1 MLWRIEFLIKH
12 TPGGAACPPISGLTV
27 TVLGTCAEEDPGY
40 VEQISPITWR
50 YHRVLELHSEMDE
63 LTFVAQSEDCGDL
76 GYLFFTSDELSALMV
91 VESDV
96 KLERDFIMEGDS
108 VGHLKVHFCIG
119 IQRNTNED
127 LTPVFSLRELG
138 LSLVT
143 PENSAEHPSVTLKAM
158 GDHLI
163 GQFKNTLKIDDVTK
177 ALSAYQ
183 HAMKLAS
190 PNDSNYGIY
199 LCGAVGALLERFK
212 FSGNVA
218 DIDRAISMMKE
229 EVARSREGTS
239 SLNQAAGLNN
249 CVTLFRTRFEHYG
262 KPQDLKFALK
272 YQQQMVEI
280 TAQSDTS
287 LPKRLQV
294 LGYLFRTWHAYS
306 SDPTDLENAIVNHKM
321 AVQLTSEDDP
331 ELPSRLMGLGTS
343 FRIRF
348 ERYGHDLADLEGAI
362 RNQERAVRLFPE
374 GHINRPGVLD
384 DLGLSL
390 FARFQHTRNRED
402 LDASIKMHQQAI
414 QIIPQ
419 YHSDRASFFSNLAT
433 SLQTRCEYYGDLE
446 DITTAINYHQQVLKV
461 TQDSRSDIIALLLNN
476 LGEAF
481 WTQYSMTGAVAHLDS
496 AIPNYE
502 RALEL
507 LDILGSRF
515 AMHRVT
521 NISSWEG
528 VRVRTLL
535 NLARTLTTRFEN
547 GKGNLEDINRA
558 ISYEQTAIQLLPEGH
573 DSLAGCLS
581 GLGISLAARFKTL
594 GNLEDIEVAI
604 SNQQRAVGMTREG
617 HVDLPTRLAHL
628 ASSYLAR
635 FQKLGNRQ
643 DIESAIENQ
652 QRAVQLTHEV
662 HPQQHVRL
670 ADLGNLFSSR
680 FTDLGDTVDLEN
692 AILIL
697 QQSVQC
703 APPWFT
709 HLPLRLMNLAA
720 ALASRFSY
728 NQEIG
733 DLERA
738 ISNLEQAVKLFP
750 EHQAELPMCLSNL
763 GITLIVRFEKTG
775 NPDDVDCAISHMQKA
790 LALIPDS
797 QTFKLA
803 QALAGLGGSF
813 SARFTNTQ
821 DLADIDLAISYFQQA
836 VNAVPVGHTD
846 HPVFLS
852 GLARSC
858 ANRFGKTK
866 DLADIERAIASHQKV
881 VQCTPKEHHGLA
893 IRTYD
898 LATSLLTRF
907 EVTGDPQS
915 LAQAIAMFKKATKET
930 SGHPRTRL
938 SAGYA
943 WGKLCTQYHTSEFS
957 EAWNVTI
964 GLLSQAAGL
973 EQTISKRHNNLVYIS
988 TITTFA
994 TGAAFDNSAFESALA
1009 WLEQGRCLVW
1019 NQISQLRTPVDRLRV
1034 SKPSLAGRF
1043 LQLANGLEA
1052 SGFRQQSS
1060 IPAAEVAITPRT
1072 IAIQDE
1078 IHAHAR
1084 FAKDWDNLL
1093 SEIRRIPGF
1102 RDFLQPPKVTDIL
1115 ERLPQ
1120 DTPIVIFSIAQER
1133 CDALALVSG
1142 VDTPIHIALA
1152 DFTYEKAIE
1161 LRREL
1166 QGYLRAHGV
1175 RLRDDEPD
1183 PDADRGGHQVQ
1194 YQRRQ
1199 GGLHRILR
1207 SLWLDVVQPILS
1219 GIGYSSPPSHRMRIW
1234 WCPTGPLAFLPLHA
1248 AGIYGEDRTPGSLVS
1263 DFVVSSYTPT
1273 VTALLEKLKE
1283 EPAKKQGHDTILLVS
1298 QPETPGRTK
1307 LPGAK
1312 KETEALIALMSGKG
1326 IEPQLL
1332 EGEEATTVRVKTE
1345 MAAHSCIHLAC
1356 HAVQDIA
1363 KPLNSG
1369 FCLHDG
1375 LLQLLEIMPQ
1385 RLANTEHAFL
1395 SACQTSTG
1403 DENLSDEA
1411 VHLAAGMLAAG
1422 YRGVVAT
1429 MWSIRDKYGPE
1440 IASTFYSRLLEE
1452 GESCAEEGVVTKI
1465 DGAGAARALD
1475 FSVQKIREKL
1485 GDGESDLLAW
1495 LPYVHF
1501 GV

>member
-1 MLWRIEFLIKH
+1 M
-12 TPGGAACPPISGLTV
+12 G
-27 TVLGTCAEEDPGY
+27 
-40 VEQISPITWR
+40 
-50 YHRVLELHSEMDE
+50 E
-63 LTFVAQSEDCGDL
+63 LTFVAHSEDRGDL
-76 GYLFFTSDELSALMV
+76 GYLFFTSDELLAFMA

-96 KLERDFIMEGDS
+96 KLERDFIMEGES
-108 VGHLKVHFCIG
+108 IGHLKILSRISI
-119 IQRNTNED
+119 IQHGTSED
-127 LTPVFSLRELG
+127 LPQVFSVRDLG
-138 LSLVT
+138 SSL
-143 PENSAEHPSVTLKAM
+143 ENSAEHPSATLNAM
-158 GDHLI
+158 GDRLI
-163 GQFKNTLKIDDVTK
+163 RQFKSTLKIDDVTN

-190 PNDSNYGIY
+190 PGDPKKGIY

-212 FSGNVA
+212 SSGNVG
-218 DIDRAISMMKE
+218 DIDRAISMMEE

-239 SLNQAAGLNN
+239 GSLNHATALSN
-249 CVTLFRTRFEHYG
+249 CVTLFHTRFKHHRN
-262 KPQDLKFALK
+262 PQDLKTALK
-272 YQQQMVEI
+272 YQQQMVKI
-280 TAQSDTS
+280 TAESDAS
-287 LPKRLQV
+287 LPKRLQA

-306 SDPTDLENAIVNHKM
+306 SDSTDLENAIGNHKM

-331 ELPSRLMGLGTS
+331 ELPTRLMGLGTS
-343 FRIRF
+343 FQIRF
-348 ERYGHDLADLEGAI
+348 ERYRHDLADIEDAI
-362 RNQERAVRLFPE
+362 RNQKRAVRLFPE
-374 GHINRPGVLD
+374 GHINKPGVLD

-390 FARFQHTRNRED
+390 AARFQLTRNRDD
-402 LDASIKMHQQAI
+402 LDASIKMHQHAI

-419 YHSDRASFFSNLAT
+419 YHSDRPSIISNLAT

-446 DITTAINYHQQVLKV
+446 DIMAAINYHQQALKL
-461 TQDSRSDIIALLLNN
+461 TQDGHSDIMPLLLNN

-481 WTQYSMTGAVAHLDS
+481 WTRYSTTGVVAHIDS

-507 LDILGSRF
+507 LDILGSGF

-521 NISSWEG
+521 NTSSWEG

-558 ISYEQTAIQLLPEGH
+558 ISCEQTAIQLLPEGH
-573 DSLAGCLS
+573 DSLASCLS

-617 HVDLPTRLAHL
+617 HTDLATRLTHL
-628 ASSYLAR
+628 ALSYQAR
-635 FQKLGNRQ
+635 FQKLGSFQ
-643 DIESAIENQ
+643 DIKSAIENQ
-652 QRAVQLTHEV
+652 QRAVQLTHEG

-670 ADLGNLFSSR
+670 ADLGKLFSSR
-680 FTDLGDTVDLEN
+680 FTDFWDPVDLEN

-697 QQSVQC
+697 QQSVQR
-703 APPWFT
+703 APSWFA
-709 HLPLRLMNLAA
+709 HLPLRLTNLAA

-728 NQEIG
+728 SQEID

-738 ISNLEQAVKLFP
+738 ISSSEQAVKLFP

-763 GITLIVRFEKTG
+763 GRSLIVRFERTG
-775 NPDDVDCAISHMQKA
+775 NPKDVDRAISHMQKA
-790 LALIPDS
+790 IALIPRGHA
-797 QTFKLA
+797 FRLA
-803 QALAGLGGSF
+803 HVLAGLGASF
-813 SARFTNTQ
+813 AARFTCTQ

-836 VNAVPVGHTD
+836 VNAIPGSHTD

-852 GLARSC
+852 GLANSC

-881 VQCTPKEHHGLA
+881 VRCPLEEHHGLA
-893 IRTYD
+893 IRAYD
-898 LATSLLTRF
+898 LAISLLTHF
-907 EVTGDPQS
+907 EATGDSQS
-915 LAQAIAMFKKATKET
+915 LSEAIAMFKKATKET
-930 SGHPRTRL
+930 NGHPRTRL

-943 WGKLCTQYHTSEFS
+943 WGKLCTQYDMPEFS
-957 EAWNVTI
+957 EAWDATI

-1019 NQISQLRTPVDRLRV
+1019 NQISRLRTPVDRLRV
-1034 SKPSLAGRF
+1034 AKPSLADRF
-1043 LQLANGLEA
+1043 VQLANGLEA
-1052 SGFRQQSS
+1052 SGFRQQSP
-1060 IPAAEVAITPRT
+1060 IPASEVAITPRT

-1084 FAKDWDNLL
+1084 FARDWDNLL
-1093 SEIRRIPGF
+1093 SEIRSIPGF
-1102 RDFLQPPKVTDIL
+1102 QDFLQPPEVADIL

-1120 DTPIVIFSIAQER
+1120 DAPIVIFSIAQER

-1142 VDTPIHIALA
+1142 VGTPIHIALA
-1152 DFTYEKAIE
+1152 NFTYEKAIE
-1161 LRREL
+1161 LRSEL

-1175 RLRDDEPD
+1175 RLRDEELD

-1194 YQRRQ
+1194 CHRRQ
-1199 GGLHRILR
+1199 GGLYRVLR

-1219 GIGYSSPPSHRMRIW
+1219 AIGYSSPPSHRMRIW

-1248 AGIYGEDRTPGSLVS
+1248 AGIYGKDRTPGSLVS

-1283 EPAKKQGHDTILLVS
+1283 EPAEKQGHNAVLLVS

-1312 KETEALIALMSGKG
+1312 KETEALMAMMARKG
-1326 IEPQLL
+1326 IESQLL
-1332 EGEEATTVRVKTE
+1332 EGDEATIARVKEE
-1345 MAAHSCIHLAC
+1345 MAAHSWVHLAC
-1356 HAVQDIA
+1356 HAVQDVA
-1363 KPLNSG
+1363 TPLNSG
-1369 FCLHDG
+1369 FHLHDG
-1375 LLQLLEIMPQ
+1375 LLELLEIMPQ

-1403 DENLSDEA
+1403 DEKLSDEA

-1452 GESCAEEGVVTKI
+1452 GGLSTEGGGVTNF

-1475 FSVQKIREKL
+1475 YSVQKIREKL